1 MAWLSG
7 WRIGRIPPFTGWCRR
22 GFIRWS
28 GPGVTGRRRWA
39 TRTDMRRN
47 TLRYCA
53 LRGLLHHLPRLYRLA
68 RQIPAAVEDGD
79 DINVLGFYPI
89 DDAVVLKDQLS
100 NIFTVGLWNLAPDL
114 GMFGERFH
122 GLENL
127 LHKSP
132 RVVRGVLRD
141 VRLQFP
147 QVGTGAGRP
156 LNGHCPTA
164 RL

>member
-1 MAWLSG
+1 MHGEEIIVPCTITAVAG
-7 WRIGRIPPFTGWCRR
+7 
-22 GFIRWS
+22 IRAES
-28 GPGVTGRRRWA
+28 TSSRSLCCGVA
-39 TRTDMRRN
+39 IDMRRN

-68 RQIPAAVEDGD
+68 SQIPAAVEDGD
-79 DINVLGFYPI
+79 DINVPGFDPI

-100 NIFTVGLWNLAPDL
+100 NILTVGLWNLAPDL
-114 GMFGERFH
+114 GMFGERLH
-122 GLENL
+122 GFENL

-141 VRLQFP
+141 VRPQFP